1 MQKSFNSELFI
12 AIEDLEGR
20 VLFASTLPWGATAQ
34 LVRQNTAVSD
44 FPTITGQGQTIA
56 VIDTG
61 IDYNLPE
68 LGAGFGAGHKVVGGW
83 DFVDDDAD
91 PMDTVGHGTKVAGV
105 LASSSFNL
113 FGSRYRGI
121 APDAQLVALRIDDS
135 EEAVPNT
142 RIEDALKWVI
152 NHRTDFGGID
162 IVNISFGYGHFKT
175 DFSDKIFGDELKTL
189 ADDGVF
195 IVSSSGNSGVA
206 DGPGIEYPGAD
217 PNVVSVGSVDQFD
230 VISEFTERGPN
241 LEMLAPG
248 QDVATTTLDGPDT
261 VSGTSFAAPFV
272 AGAAALMKQLNPL
285 LKPRDILSIL
295 RAGGKDNLDGDE
307 EFGSGLTQLKYPR
320 LDIDNSLHLA
330 VARTPGL
337 SGSEDDLGVNGNN
350 NSLIFDNQGV
360 LHFAYF
366 DSGEGTIKYATRSTD
381 GNWSTVQNIDNSGD
395 IVGTYLS
402 MALDQRGRPAI
413 AYFDVAHS
421 DLKYSAF
428 DGSQWNAQTV
438 DSKNSVGLY
447 PSLIF
452 DSHNDP
458 AIAYYR
464 KTSGDLKFATL
475 KDSGWGFTNLD
486 TGDDSGRSPSLAM
499 NSDGK
504 LAVAY
509 ENSTSGWL
517 RFVEQT
523 GTTWIRSTI
532 DKFTRGVSYISLA
545 YDQGN
550 HANVSYYDANPG
562 DLKYGYLSDGAWQN
576 VKLATRGAVGLYSQL
591 KINDDGKPSILYYDR
606 RSNSVYNVVGGLN
619 RWSYNQLVLGGG
631 KFLDADEDPT
641 KDDIVFSWFKT
652 DTNVLRFADA

>member
-1 MQKSFNSELFI
+1 MQQVVFSVHS
-12 AIEDLEGR
+12 IESLEGR
-20 VLFASTLPWGATAQ
+20 VLFASTLPWGPTAQ

-44 FPTITGQGQTIA
+44 FPTVTGTGQTIA

-61 IDYNLPE
+61 IDYNLSE
-68 LGAGFGAGHKVVGGW
+68 LGGGFGKGHKVVGGW
-83 DFVDDDAD
+83 DFVDNDSD

-105 LASSSFNL
+105 LAASSFNL
-113 FGSRYRGI
+113 FGYRYRGI

-135 EEAVPNT
+135 EDPVPNT
-142 RIEDALKWVI
+142 RIEAALQWVI
-152 NHRTDFGGID
+152 DHRDDYGIG

-195 IVSSSGNSGVA
+195 ITSSSGNSGVA

-217 PNVVSVGSVDQFD
+217 PNVVSVGGVDRFD
-230 VISEFTERGPN
+230 VINEFTERASN

-248 QDVATTTLDGPDT
+248 SDVGTLTLDGPDT

-272 AGAAALMKQLNPL
+272 AGTAALMRQIDPL
-285 LKPRDILSIL
+285 LDPRDILSIM

-307 EFGSGLTQLKYPR
+307 EFASGVTKLTFPR
-320 LDIDNSLHLA
+320 LDIENALNLA
-330 VARTPGL
+330 QARAPAL
-337 SGSEDDLGVNGNN
+337 SGSESGVGAHGNN
-350 NSLIFDNQGV
+350 NALIFDAQGV

-366 DSGEGTIKYATRSTD
+366 DTGDGTIKYATRSTE
-381 GNWSTVQNIDNSGD
+381 GNWSTVQKVDNSGD

-402 MALDQRGRPAI
+402 MALDQRGRPAV
-413 AYFDVAHS
+413 AYFDVTHS

-452 DSHNDP
+452 DSSNDP

-475 KDSGWGFTNLD
+475 KDHAWVFTNLD
-486 TGDDSGRSPSLAM
+486 TGDNSGRSPSLAM
-499 NSDGK
+499 NADGK

-517 RFVEQT
+517 RYVVQS
-523 GTTWIRSTI
+523 GNTWVRSTI
-532 DKFTRGVSYISLA
+532 DPFTRGVSYISLA
-545 YDQGN
+545 FDHDS

-562 DLKYGYLSDGAWQN
+562 DLKYGLLDGKSWQTQ
-576 VKLATRGAVGLYSQL
+576 KLATRGAVGLYSQL
-591 KINDDGKPSILYYDR
+591 NVNDAGKPSIIYYDR
-606 RSNSVYNVVGGLN
+606 RSNSVYDVNGGLN
-619 RWSYNQLVLGGG
+619 HWSYNQLVLGGG
-631 KFLDADEDPT
+631 KFISAAKDPT
-641 KDDIVFSWFKT
+641 QDSQVFSWYQL
-652 DTNVLRFADA
+652 DTSVLRFANA